1 MLMPHGTDIKFDAYF
16 SLRVVNEV
24 AKQHPCKW
32 FRVKCK
38 NWEGLPILVEESSAA
53 EKRWK

>member
-38 NWEGLPILVEESSAA
+38 NWEGLPILVEKSSAA